1 MPEKVST
8 SANSNVEILWDV
20 EIDGKVTHNKL
31 DITVKEK
38 DARKWY
44 FLDVT
49 ISQDHRVAMKENE
62 KIDKYLEQAK
72 KARNEHHV
80 KVEIIPIVTGAMGKI
95 PKQLKIPNIIGG
107 AQTSL
112 SITTGRILGNALSL

>member
-8 SANSNVEILWDV
+8 SANSNVEILLDV

-31 DITVKEK
+31 DITIKEK

-49 ISQDHRVAMKENE
+49 ISQDHCVAMKENE

-72 KARNEHHV
+72 KA
-80 KVEIIPIVTGAMGKI
+80 
-95 PKQLKIPNIIGG
+95 
-107 AQTSL
+107 
-112 SITTGRILGNALSL
+112 